1 MRLQSLKKE
10 ADNYEDE
17 IGTYLVKVSMQ
28 ELSDADSRDVTKILH
43 SITDF
48 ERISDHALN
57 IAQSAREMAE
67 KKLSFSPAAQAELK
81 VMTGAIDE
89 IVGIAIGGSFPIPWM
104 PQGMLNRLKRL
115 LTSLTQ
121 TFAPRISNGL
131 RTANAPLSW
140 DLF

>member
-1 MRLQSLKKE
+1 
-10 ADNYEDE
+10 
-17 IGTYLVKVSMQ
+17 MQ

-81 VMTGAIDE
+81 VMTGAIVE
-89 IVGIAIGGSFPIPWM
+89 IVGHSNRGVRFRFRGM